1 MSTKVD
7 SLDSDDRRPP
17 GATATD
23 GEATYTIT
31 VTATDPSGAP
41 GTAMVTVTITD
52 INDAPK
58 ITEVLTRGTEP
69 EGPDC

>member
-7 SLDSDDRRPP
+7 SLDSDDRRF
-17 GATATD
+17 ATGETADND
-23 GEATYTIT
+23 GEVSYTIT

-58 ITEVLTRGTEP
+58 ITEGTALGHRTGRP
-69 EGPDC
+69 